1 MVQFSHE
8 DYAGDNKDLI
18 DPNKF
23 KEIAVEILE
32 RKKNSSLSQSGVV
45 PAQVLYQL
53 FIIKNNIIYFIRR
66 RNDDQIL
73 KKLNYFFFFKQSY

>member
-32 RKKNSSLSQSGVV
+32 RKKNSSLTLSQSGVA
-45 PAQVLYQL
+45 PIQVISNFY
-53 FIIKNNIIYFIRR
+53 
-66 RNDDQIL
+66 
-73 KKLNYFFFFKQSY
+73 